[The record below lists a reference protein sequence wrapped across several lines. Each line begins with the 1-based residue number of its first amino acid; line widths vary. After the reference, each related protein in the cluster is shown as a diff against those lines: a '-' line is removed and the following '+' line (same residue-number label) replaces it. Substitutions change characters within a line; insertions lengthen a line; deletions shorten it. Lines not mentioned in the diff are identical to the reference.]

1 MTNIDTYFILRNR
14 LQLYL
19 YLWLK
24 INKIHIFAFSRV
36 LKMHKKSEPTIHD
49 IARELKVSAST
60 VSRALQNN
68 PRISLKTR
76 EKILSL
82 AETMGY
88 RPNTLASNLRNKKSN
103 TIGVVVP
110 LINRYFFSSV
120 ISGAE
125 EVAAKAGYTVV
136 ISQSNDLANKEIDI
150 VHSMFANR
158 VDGLIISIA
167 MESTNYEHLKMFIRK
182 NIPLVFFDRAVPEI
196 ETDKIVVDD
205 FMGGFRVTQHLID
218 QGYKR
223 IGHMAGPQNLMTYRD
238 RKKGYIEALIQNGL
252 PFDESLIVTN
262 KLTSKDGIDATMQ
275 LMSLPYPPD
284 AIFCGNDT
292 TALSTMIYLRDK
304 GFRIPEDIGIVG
316 FSNEP
321 FSEVVSPSISTIAQ
335 PGFLMGQKAAE
346 LILNQIEHKE
356 KTFRT
361 LVLPTELKIR
371 DSSNRIEKILN
382 LP

>member
-1 MTNIDTYFILRNR
+1 
-14 LQLYL
+14 
-19 YLWLK
+19 
-24 INKIHIFAFSRV
+24 
-36 LKMHKKSEPTIHD
+36 MHKKSEPTIHD
-49 IARELKVSAST
+49 IARELDVSAST

-150 VHSMFANR
+150 VQSMFANR

-167 MESTNYEHLKMFIRK
+167 MESTNYEHLKMFIKK
-182 NIPLVFFDRAVPEI
+182 NIPLVFFDRAVSEI
-196 ETDKIVVDD
+196 DTDKIVVDD
-205 FMGGFRVTQHLID
+205 YMGGFRVTKHLID

-304 GFRIPEDIGIVG
+304 GFKIPEDIGIVG